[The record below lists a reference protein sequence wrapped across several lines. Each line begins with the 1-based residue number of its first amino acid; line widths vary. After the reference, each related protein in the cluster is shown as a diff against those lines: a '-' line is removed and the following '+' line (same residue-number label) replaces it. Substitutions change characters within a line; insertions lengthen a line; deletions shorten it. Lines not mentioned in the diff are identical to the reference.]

1 MLQVYTT
8 RWKRRDILMN
18 GFAATGTTVTVFV
31 VVFCTGEEDD
41 LFGHP
46 ALFCKVQI

>member
-18 GFAATGTTVTVFV
+18 GFAATGTTVFV

-46 ALFCKVQI
+46 ALPLVPQGPS